1 MKQEILTVMEQ
12 GNRKL
17 QMYFYF
23 SDMKKVNKKKIEK
36 KIPNQHQSLSDRNIF
51 I

>member
-12 GNRKL
+12 GHRKL

-23 SDMKKVNKKKIEK
+23 SSMKKVKKKYVEEQ
-36 KIPNQHQSLSDRNIF
+36 IPHQHQSLSVYLT
-51 I
+51 